1 MTIVKNLIGPGCGNA
16 AIMRC
21 IAHQGGRPPFAERM
35 DRGMHNGHANG
46 GGKANRLREP
56 CFGRALPARI
66 ANGAARG
73 LLEGKDNGGAGGT
86 PDARLTLRRQ
96 KSPHAAG

>member
-1 MTIVKNLIGPGCGNA
+1 MQRLFLHLHLA
-16 AIMRC
+16 F
-21 IAHQGGRPPFAERM
+21 AHQRGRPPFAERI
-35 DRGMHNGHANG
+35 DRGMHNGHANRR
-46 GGKANRLREP
+46 GKPYRLRQP

-73 LLEGKDNGGAGGT
+73 LLEGKDNGGAGGV

-96 KSPHAAG
+96 KSPHAAR